1 MDLKNFNLIDWLF
14 GQGGVGPTSGAPFRF
29 YIPWL
34 IINIAVLLIPLY
46 YGLEGR
52 KRFFGHH
59 TLNKWI
65 ADRFMNFLWPI
76 GLVGLILEGARYANM
91 AILGWRFWR
100 QRLGALAGRF
110 HWLLG
115 VVLRDALPAAPG
127 VVQSRAHQAQYMP
140 KPKRAKS
147 ATTR

>member
-1 MDLKNFNLIDWLF
+1 L
-14 GQGGVGPTSGAPFRF
+14 
-29 YIPWL
+29 
-34 IINIAVLLIPLY
+34 LLIPLY

-100 QRLGALAGRF
+100 YAWALWLAAFIGYWAWYFVMRYRLHLASYKAERTK
-110 HWLLG
+110 
-115 VVLRDALPAAPG
+115 
-127 VVQSRAHQAQYMP
+127 QQYMP

-147 ATTR
+147 ASAR